1 MCKWAEDCIQ
11 RSLHALYESSAL
23 HHHLLTSKIE
33 NVCKSLNI
41 EILWSTVKVKPHV
54 LFLIW
59 ILPFSRSN
67 NTQLLI
73 KEKSNVHEIKL
84 RNTISAIAVNLLI
97 YTDVTL
103 HLLAT
108 IIGNCHALMQFFD
121 TPLLSIWSRQNV

>member
-1 MCKWAEDCIQ
+1 MCKWAEVCMHCTKAPH
-11 RSLHALYESSAL
+11 SLH
-23 HHHLLTSKIE
+23 HDLLTSKIE
-33 NVCKSLNI
+33 NVCKSLNR
-41 EILWSTVKVKPHV
+41 EILWSIVKVKPHV

-84 RNTISAIAVNLLI
+84 RNTISAIAVHMLI

-103 HLLAT
+103 HLFAT

-121 TPLLSIWSRQNV
+121 TPLLSIWNRQNV